1 MPLSQHTPR
10 LLCFVGLHGVGK
22 STIAK
27 AAART
32 ACGIHISVGD
42 LCRAARRGKVPEGWP
57 VRLIAAFARHAPG
70 SVLADETAELLL
82 EFVSRIVRKDYMV
95 FIDGFPSSV
104 GHIDVLESNDTLRG
118 KFRIV
123 MVECDDELRK
133 ARLLRRASETGRKWR
148 QDMDA
153 TERDLGVAQ
162 VVDVAM
168 QRSLLKHVRNDGGPD
183 GLDDVVAKVLS

>member
-1 MPLSQHTPR
+1 M
-10 LLCFVGLHGVGK
+10 
-22 STIAK
+22 
-27 AAART
+27 
-32 ACGIHISVGD
+32 
-42 LCRAARRGKVPEGWP
+42 
-57 VRLIAAFARHAPG
+57 IAAFARHAPG

-162 VVDVAM
+162 VVDGAM